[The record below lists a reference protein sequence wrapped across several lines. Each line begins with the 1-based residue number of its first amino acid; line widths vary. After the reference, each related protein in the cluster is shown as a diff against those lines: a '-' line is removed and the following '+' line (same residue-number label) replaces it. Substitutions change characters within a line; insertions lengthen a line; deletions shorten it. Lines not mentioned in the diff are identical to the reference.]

1 MLRSDIQ
8 TCVLCDHMS
17 KIHQNC
23 FPEEAL
29 CFGTNYLQR
38 HYPAFARTMLPER
51 SIRLRPG
58 KHDAFK
64 SPRKYPAVIVSI
76 YVMTSAVRVDF
87 FSAKKCFSENPFRA

>member
-8 TCVLCDHMS
+8 TCVLCDDHMS
-17 KIHQNC
+17 KIDQNC

-51 SIRLRPG
+51 SILLRPG

-76 YVMTSAVRVDF
+76 YVMTSAVRVDL
-87 FSAKKCFSENPFRA
+87 FSAKKMF